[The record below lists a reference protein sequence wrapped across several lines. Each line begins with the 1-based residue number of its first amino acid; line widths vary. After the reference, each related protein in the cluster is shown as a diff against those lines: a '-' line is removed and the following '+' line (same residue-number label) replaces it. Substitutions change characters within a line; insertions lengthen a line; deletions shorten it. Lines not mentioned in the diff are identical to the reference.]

1 LFTKNTLHPNF
12 FPETPEINLFN
23 PFNILNSFLGVSSM
37 PMVSI
42 TVIDMTNSN
51 FDIKQKIPRGL
62 SSKYNELL
70 LEDFP
75 QISSQ
80 FIF

>member
-1 LFTKNTLHPNF
+1 MG
-12 FPETPEINLFN
+12 ID
-23 PFNILNSFLGVSSM
+23 M
-37 PMVSI
+37 PMISI

-51 FDIKQKIPRGL
+51 FNFNRKQHIPRGV
-62 SSKYNELL
+62 SSKINEML

>member
-1 LFTKNTLHPNF
+1 
-12 FPETPEINLFN
+12 
-23 PFNILNSFLGVSSM
+23 M

-42 TVIDMTNSN
+42 TVIDMTNTN
-51 FDIKQKIPRGL
+51 FNRKQIIPRGL

>member
-1 LFTKNTLHPNF
+1 MNMD
-12 FPETPEINLFN
+12 
-23 PFNILNSFLGVSSM
+23 M
-37 PMVSI
+37 PMISI
-42 TVIDMTNSN
+42 TVIDLSN
-51 FDIKQKIPRGL
+51 FDMKQNIPRGV
-62 SSKYNELL
+62 SSRINEMV

>member
-1 LFTKNTLHPNF
+1 M
-12 FPETPEINLFN
+12 E
-23 PFNILNSFLGVSSM
+23 M
-37 PMVSI
+37 PMISI
-42 TVIDMTNSN
+42 TVIDMSNSN
-51 FDIKQKIPRGL
+51 FNRKQKIPRGV
-62 SSKYNELL
+62 SSQINEML